1 MTHGRDLFQHRSHTH
16 TYTRRRQQRQQR
28 ATYGRETVEWR
39 CFHFAASEDNE
50 EAMVGFKLS
59 GATPPATREL
69 AAQHSRGCGPRH
81 ASPTLRQREVEDR
94 RLSNTR
100 TVEGC

>member
-1 MTHGRDLFQHRSHTH
+1 MAGICSNTVHTRTRIRAVGNKDNNAQACDL
-16 TYTRRRQQRQQR
+16 
-28 ATYGRETVEWR
+28 ETVEWKR
-39 CFHFAASEDNE
+39 FAASEDVDNE
-50 EAMVGFKLS
+50 EAIGFKLL

-69 AAQHSRGCGPRH
+69 AAQHSRGCGPRL

-100 TVEGC
+100 TVEGS